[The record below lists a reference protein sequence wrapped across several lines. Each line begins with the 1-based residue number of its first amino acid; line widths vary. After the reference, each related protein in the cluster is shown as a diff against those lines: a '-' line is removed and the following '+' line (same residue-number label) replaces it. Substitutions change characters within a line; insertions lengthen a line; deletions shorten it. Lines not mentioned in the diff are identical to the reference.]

1 MGALMDIIELVQLEQ
16 YPGEVNSGTTP
27 ISATWMPQDWLN
39 FEVNLYVKYI
49 DILKRVDDSYD
60 QIIHP
65 QMRKSIKKFLENLLC
80 RVNQIKAE
88 IIYYHY
94 PLGGTNIKPCNY
106 TFLDDYLIEMK
117 LEPVAIDLPIPNF
130 FRENNSE
137 EVQMRRILLDEKLK
151 EKYGSALPEKD
162 VMNFFF
168 KFDLNFD
175 EAIKI
180 LQNFEVGRQNMKRI
194 TKSLRLAQKKTDDN
208 PSDKKV
214 LLEEDRKK
222 VE

>member
-1 MGALMDIIELVQLEQ
+1 MQLEQ
-16 YPGEVNSGTTP
+16 YPGEITQGTQTV
-27 ISATWMPQDWLN
+27 STQWTSKDWLN
-39 FEVNLYVKYI
+39 YYVNLYIKYI

-88 IIYYHY
+88 MIFYNF
-94 PLGGTNIKPCNY
+94 PFPEVKPCHY
-106 TFLDDYLIEMK
+106 LFLDDYLIEMK
-117 LEPVAIDLPIPNF
+117 LEPEALNIPIPNF
-130 FRENNSE
+130 FRESNTE
-137 EVQMRRILLDEKLK
+137 DDQMRRILLDEKLK
-151 EKYGSALPEKD
+151 EKYGSALPEIDITK
-162 VMNFFF
+162 FFF
-168 KFDLNFD
+168 KFDLNFED
-175 EAIKI
+175 AIKI
-180 LQNFEVGRQNMKRI
+180 LQNFEVGRQNMRRI
-194 TKSLRLAQKKTDDN
+194 TKSLKLAQKKTDDN

>member
-1 MGALMDIIELVQLEQ
+1 MGALLDIIETVQLEQ
-16 YPGEVNSGTTP
+16 YPGEITESNKTVSQ
-27 ISATWMPQDWLN
+27 TWTAKDWLN
-39 FEVNLYVKYI
+39 FQVNLYIKYI

-88 IIYYHY
+88 IIFYHY
-94 PLGGTNIKPCNY
+94 PFEGIKPFYY

-117 LEPVAIDLPIPNF
+117 LEPEAVDLPIPNM

-137 EVQMRRILLDEKLK
+137 EVLMRRILLDEKLK

-162 VMNFFF
+162 VTNFFF
-168 KFDLNFD
+168 KFDFNFED
-175 EAIKI
+175 AIKI